1 MRVCVTFG
9 WLLLLAATN
18 AHAGESPVR
27 FEWLKVVAFAAHQT
41 DYSGVYVYQYD
52 NHVETSRI
60 THVVEPDSEYEKIE
74 SLDGPKREIIR
85 HHGQIWCYID
95 HKMVQV
101 DSQQG
106 RSRFPSLLPEQL
118 VALSENYQ
126 VKEAGLERVAGYNT
140 QVILFQPKDNLR
152 YTYKI
157 WVHTD
162 SGLLLKTAALG
173 EKNQLIE
180 QYAFAQLQIGGNID
194 RSWVGAKDLG
204 GRGAGLPVSPE
215 IAKGGIAINSGWVVD
230 ALPAGFKKIR
240 EFQRPMRGKHAPVT
254 QIVFSDG
261 LSAISIFVE
270 PADGDEEDADGLSSF
285 GAMNLYHKVLGKQL
299 ITVVG
304 EAPPHVVRQ
313 VLGSVRYSGK

>member
-1 MRVCVTFG
+1 MRACFAFA
-9 WLLLLAATN
+9 WLLLAVAN
-18 AHAGESPVR
+18 VYAGESPLR

-41 DYSGVYVYQYD
+41 DYSGVYVYQYGS
-52 NHVETSRI
+52 HVETSRI

-85 HHGQIWCYID
+85 HHGQIWCYIN

-118 VALSENYQ
+118 VALSENYL
-126 VKEAGLERVAGYNT
+126 VKDVGLERVAGYNT
-140 QVILFQPKDNLR
+140 QVILFQPRDNLR
-152 YTYKI
+152 YSYKI

-194 RSWVGAKDLG
+194 RSWIGAKDLG
-204 GRGAGLPVSPE
+204 GAGLSVSPE
-215 IAKGGIAINSGWVVD
+215 ADKGDIAINSGWVVD

-240 EFQRPMRGKHAPVT
+240 EFQRPMRGRHAPVM

-270 PADGDEEDADGLSSF
+270 PADGDESEADGLSSF
-285 GAMNLYHKVLGKQL
+285 GAMNLYHKVLSKQL

-304 EAPPHVVRQ
+304 EAPPYVVKQ
-313 VLGSVRYSGK
+313 VLDSVRYKGK

>member
-1 MRVCVTFG
+1 MRVCVTFA
-9 WLLLLAATN
+9 WLLLVVTN
-18 AHAGESPVR
+18 AYAGESPLR

-52 NHVETSRI
+52 KHIETSRI

-85 HHGQIWCYID
+85 HHGQIWCYIN

-118 VALSENYQ
+118 VALSENYL
-126 VKEAGLERVAGYNT
+126 VKDVGLERVAGFNA
-140 QVILFQPKDNLR
+140 QVILFQPMDNFR

-162 SGLLLKTAALG
+162 SGLLLKAAALG

-204 GRGAGLPVSPE
+204 GRAGSPVSPGT
-215 IAKGGIAINSGWVVD
+215 AKGDIAINSGWVVD

-240 EFQRPMRGKHAPVT
+240 EFQRPMRGRHTPVM

-270 PADGDEEDADGLSSF
+270 PADGEGDDSVGLSNF
-285 GAMNLYHKVLGKQL
+285 GAMNLSQKILDKQL

-313 VLGSVRYSGK
+313 VLDSVRYKGK

>member
-1 MRVCVTFG
+1 MRMCVTFC
-9 WLLLLAATN
+9 WLLLAVTN
-18 AHAGESPVR
+18 VYAGGSQSSLD
-27 FEWLKVVAFAAHQT
+27 WLKVVAYAAHQT

-52 NHVETSRI
+52 NRVETSRI
-60 THVVEPDSEYEKIE
+60 THVVEPDSEYERIE

-95 HKMVQV
+95 NKMVQV

-106 RSRFPSLLPEQL
+106 RGKFPLLLPEQL
-118 VALSENYQ
+118 IALSKNYQ
-126 VKEAGLERVAGYNT
+126 VKDVGLERVAGFNA
-140 QVILFQPKDNLR
+140 QVILFQPKDNFR

-162 SGLLLKTAALG
+162 SGLLLKAAALG

-180 QYAFAQLQIGGNID
+180 QHAFAQLQIGGNID
-194 RSWVGAKDLG
+194 RSWIGAADLA
-204 GRGAGLPVSPE
+204 GRSAGLPVLPE
-215 IAKGGIAINSGWVVD
+215 TARESAAINSGWVVD

-240 EFQRPMRGKHAPVT
+240 EIHRPMRGKHTLVT
-254 QIVFSDG
+254 QIVFFDG

-270 PADGDEEDADGLSSF
+270 PADGEGDDPVGLSSF
-285 GAMNLYHKVLGKQL
+285 GAMNLSQKILDKQL
-299 ITVVG
+299 ITVTG

-313 VLGSVRYSGK
+313 VLDSVRYSSK